1 MPAPQ
6 IAREISYAS
15 SVRSRA
21 GGVLVRAMENA
32 TGRIGLIRRAAGY
45 EREVAAGGDFWR
57 IMCARYG
64 LGLDFIS
71 GGLENIPAEGPVVVV
86 ANHPFGILDG
96 LVLGRILAERRGD
109 FRILAH
115 RVFRRAEDLE
125 RVILP
130 ISFDGTR
137 AAQRLNLETRA
148 EALRYLGQ
156 GGCIGIFP
164 GGTVSTARRPFG
176 PARDPGWRNFTAK
189 MIARSG
195 ASVVPVYFDG
205 SNSRLFQ
212 IASHLHVTL
221 RMGLLIREFRR
232 RIDCDVRLA
241 IGAPL
246 AREKLRAHA
255 QDPKAMMDLLRR
267 ATYDLSPSPD
277 CGDHLGHDFEE

>member
-21 GGVLVRAMENA
+21 GGALVRAMENA

-176 PARDPGWRNFTAK
+176 VPRDPGWRNFTAK

-212 IASHLHVTL
+212 VASHLHVTL

-232 RIDCDVRLA
+232 RVDCDVRLA
-241 IGAPL
+241 IGSPL

-267 ATYDLSPSPD
+267 ATYDLSPSPGG
-277 CGDHLGHDFEE
+277 GDHLGHDFEE